1 LILAVYNLAVGLL
14 SFAALPLLAV
24 RSRSRG
30 ESWRQFRERFG
41 VLPTSLHQTR
51 PGCVWLH
58 CVSVGEV
65 LASRSLIEKLRER
78 LPDRKLVLSV
88 GTPTGRQMA
97 EEKYADLVDGV
108 FFIPYD
114 LGWAVRRTFRGLRPG
129 LLVVMETE
137 IWPNVFREAKRHGA
151 GLLIAN
157 GRISDRSLPRYRR
170 LRALFSC
177 VLVYVDAILAQS
189 AQDAERFIAIGAP
202 ENIVHV
208 TGNIKYDFEPGNAE
222 LAEDIAAF
230 LDSKGNGP
238 LVVAGSTR
246 EDEEGVVA
254 AAFSQLA
261 AAYPGAFLVVA
272 PRHPKR
278 ADDAEQA
285 LVRGGLTVQRRS
297 QLAAG
302 DGSSTVLLVDTLGEL
317 SALYKRADLVF
328 VGGSLNGW
336 GGHNVLEAALFG
348 KPIAVGPHMQNFR
361 EIADRLYEADALLE
375 VADAESLAA
384 TWRRLLDETD
394 EAERLGRN
402 AAEVAQ
408 SARGAVERIVEQATT
423 LLRES
428 TPRVPPGFWARFV
441 LTPFAATWTALA
453 RLRRRAY
460 AGGLMKTQSL
470 PRFTLC
476 IGNLTAGGT
485 GKTPTVLRVVEE
497 LNLRGLSPAIL
508 TRGYGRKSKEAS
520 VLLMPGDVRSP
531 LDIGDEP
538 AILAD
543 RLFCA
548 IGVGADRAS
557 VARQL
562 LEQSPVDL
570 FILDDGYQRL
580 SLGRD
585 FNLALIDVTRPFE
598 TESCL
603 PLGRLREPVDGLSRA
618 DAVLLTRTLPGH
630 GYDSLVARIR
640 RLNATAPVFRSRT
653 RPLRLTETRFREE
666 VRFEDVLGKKA
677 FAFSGIG
684 NPDSFVRGLED
695 LGLEVVGSLPF
706 ADHHRYTLDD
716 WWYIAAAARDS
727 GADLTITTQKDL
739 VNLSTEA
746 PQEMRTGAPPLHV
759 LDIDLVIDDGS
770 KLIDLIEKGVETY
783 GQ

>member
-1 LILAVYNLAVGLL
+1 MILAVYNLAVGLL
-14 SFAALPLLAV
+14 AFAALPLLAV

-30 ESWRQFRERFG
+30 ESWGQFFERLG
-41 VLPTSLHQTR
+41 VLPTLLHQTR

-65 LASRSLIEKLRER
+65 LASRSLIAKLRER
-78 LPDRKLVLSV
+78 LPERKILLSL

-97 EEKYADLVDGV
+97 EEKCADLVDGV

-114 LGWAVRRTFRGLRPG
+114 LGWAVRRTFAALRPG
-129 LLVVMETE
+129 LLIVMETE

-151 GLLIAN
+151 ALLIAN

-170 LRALFSC
+170 LKALFSR
-177 VLVYVDAILAQS
+177 VLVYADAILAQS
-189 AQDAERFIAIGAP
+189 AQDAERFVTIGAP
-202 ENIVHV
+202 ADIVQV
-208 TGNIKYDFEPGNAE
+208 AGNIKYDFEPGNVE
-222 LAEDIAAF
+222 LAADLAAF
-230 LDSKGNGP
+230 LDQKSGGP

-254 AAFSQLA
+254 AAFSKLA
-261 AAYPGAFLVVA
+261 AGRPGAFLVVA
-272 PRHPKR
+272 PRHPQR
-278 ADDAEQA
+278 SDDAERA
-285 LVRGGLTVQRRS
+285 LAQGGLVVLRRS
-297 QLAAG
+297 QLAAETG
-302 DGSSTVLLVDTLGEL
+302 ASTVLLVDTLGEL

-336 GGHNVLEAALFG
+336 GGHNVLEPALFG

-361 EIADRLYEADALLE
+361 EIADRLYAADALLE
-375 VADAESLAA
+375 VGDADSLAA
-384 TWRRLLDETD
+384 VWQRLLDQTD

-402 AAEVAQ
+402 ASEVAQ
-408 SARGAVERIVEQATT
+408 SARGAVGRIVEQATT

-428 TPRVPPGFWARFV
+428 TPRVPPSFWARFA
-441 LTPFAATWTALA
+441 LTPFAAAWAAFA
-453 RLRRRAY
+453 RIRRRAY
-460 AGGLMKTQSL
+460 AGGLLKTQAL
-470 PRFTLC
+470 PRYTLC

-485 GKTPTVLRVVEE
+485 GKTPTVLRIVEE

-508 TRGYGRKSKEAS
+508 TRGYGRKSKAAS
-520 VLLMPGDVRSP
+520 ILLMPGDVRSP
-531 LDIGDEP
+531 ADIGDEP

-548 IGVGADRAS
+548 IGVGANRAA

-562 LEQSPVDL
+562 LEQCPIDL
-570 FILDDGYQRL
+570 FVLDDGYQRL

-585 FNLALIDVTRPFE
+585 FNLVLIDVTRPFE
-598 TESCL
+598 TDSCL
-603 PLGRLREPVDGLSRA
+603 PLGRLREPIDGLTRA

-630 GYDSLVARIR
+630 AYESLVARIR

-653 RPLRLTETRFREE
+653 RPLRLTETRFQEE
-666 VRFEDVLGKKA
+666 VRFEKVLGRKA

-716 WWYIAAAARDS
+716 WWDIAAAARDS
-727 GADLTITTQKDL
+727 GAELTITTQKDL
-739 VNLSTEA
+739 VNLSAEA

-759 LDIDLVIDDGS
+759 LDIDLVIDDCGA
-770 KLIDLIEKGVETY
+770 LIDLIEQGVETY